1 MSLVNQLTVPHTQA
15 VLDLLTDKPRTAE
28 QTFRSVHERL
38 QISHTVIKEL
48 EQLSEREQVGI
59 DLLLLTAF
67 QTLLYRYT
75 AQDELVIAT
84 TLTDIVNQLIIGTDW
99 TDTHDFTHALN
110 HVQSAW
116 KTAQEIHLQTSHLQ
130 TSEQMLETTDLQNDV
145 LPIQVAY
152 SYAHLTAAQEL
163 SLSILIEEAGLV
175 GVWQYNAELFEAETI
190 QRMARHFANLL
201 ESLVAEPDLPIS
213 KLSLLSADERHQL
226 LVEWNDTTVPELTD
240 KLLLPEFEA
249 QVERTP
255 DSIAVVDG
263 ERHLTYRELNARAN
277 QLAHTLHKRG
287 IGPETLVGLY
297 MERSLELMV
306 AVLGIFKSG
315 GAYVPLDPKYPSDRV
330 DFMIEDSQISLLLTQ
345 PHLAATVSFDRDAV
359 LSLDADWSTIADES
373 VENADYGVTADTLAY
388 VIYTSGTTGR
398 PKGVM
403 ITHRGLFNFFYGE
416 YSILDLGTNKRVL
429 QFASI
434 NFDTSLSELFDTFLT
449 GATLV
454 LATGEASLP
463 GRHLIDLVRDQK
475 ITHLMMGP
483 ATLATLPVDELPDVE
498 VVIAGGEASTS
509 ELVARWARAKRF
521 YNAYGPTEAT
531 IGVTLELLD
540 ADAPRVVIGRP
551 MPNVQFYVLDPQLQP
566 VPVGVA
572 GELLIASPGLARGYL
587 NHPELTAEKFIPH
600 PFSTENGAKLY
611 KTGDLVRYLADG
623 NIEYLGRIDQQVK
636 IRGFRIELGEIE
648 SVLLSHPL
656 VKEALVVTHE
666 FAPGDKRLAAYYV
679 TTEPVPD
686 LVLAL
691 ELRDLVKRTLP
702 NYMMPATFM
711 PITRI
716 PMNASG
722 SKVDRRALPT
732 PQLNLALIEQKYVAP
747 KTETERLLSGIF
759 SEVLG
764 LEKVGTSDDFFT
776 LGGHSLLATQVVSRI
791 RETFGAEL
799 PVRSLFDTPTVS
811 ELAERVEENRQVQET
826 TTEQPILPATRSGD
840 TPLSFAQ
847 QRLWFLDQFLPDKS
861 VYNVPFLLTL
871 QGKLDKQ
878 VLERSLNEIV
888 RRHEVLRTTFIGQ
901 EQPM

>member
-1 MSLVNQLTVPHTQA
+1 M
-15 VLDLLTDKPRTAE
+15 
-28 QTFRSVHERL
+28 
-38 QISHTVIKEL
+38 
-48 EQLSEREQVGI
+48 
-59 DLLLLTAF
+59 
-67 QTLLYRYT
+67 
-75 AQDELVIAT
+75 
-84 TLTDIVNQLIIGTDW
+84 
-99 TDTHDFTHALN
+99 
-110 HVQSAW
+110 
-116 KTAQEIHLQTSHLQ
+116 Q
-130 TSEQMLETTDLQNDV
+130 TSEQMRETTDLQNDV
-145 LPIQVAY
+145 MPIQVAF
-152 SYAHLTAAQEL
+152 SYAKMTAAHEL
-163 SLSILIEEAGLV
+163 SLSILIEEEGLV

-213 KLSLLSADERHQL
+213 KLSLLSAEERHQL
-226 LVEWNDTTVPELTD
+226 LVEWNNTTVPELTD

-255 DSIAVVDG
+255 DSIAVIDG
-263 ERHLTYRELNARAN
+263 ERQLTYRELNARAN
-277 QLAHTLHKRG
+277 QLAHTLQKRG

-345 PHLAATVSFDRDAV
+345 PHLAANVSFDQDAV
-359 LSLDADWSTIADES
+359 LSLDGDWSTIADES

-416 YSILDLGTNKRVL
+416 YSILDLRPDKRVL

-454 LATGEASLP
+454 LATGEAALP
-463 GRHLIDLVRDQK
+463 GRHLIDLVREQK

-600 PFSTENGAKLY
+600 PFSTENGARLY

-686 LVLAL
+686 LVLAP

-732 PQLNLALIEQKYVAP
+732 PRLNLALMEQEYVAP

-764 LEKVGTSDDFFT
+764 LEKVGTRDDFFT

-799 PVRSLFDTPTVS
+799 PVRSLFDTPSVS
-811 ELAERVEENRQVQET
+811 ELAERVEVNRQVQET
-826 TTEQPILPATRSGD
+826 ATEQPILPATRS
-840 TPLSFAQ
+840 
-847 QRLWFLDQFLPDKS
+847 
-861 VYNVPFLLTL
+861 
-871 QGKLDKQ
+871 
-878 VLERSLNEIV
+878 E
-888 RRHEVLRTTFIGQ
+888 
-901 EQPM
+901 